1 MVEETPLT
9 DEELS
14 ELEQELRAISLWA
27 LDEAD
32 VRMLQLRRRAFAELR
47 RLREAEHESRGGAEG
62 NGRS

>member
-47 RLREAEHESRGGAEG
+47 RLREAEREPRGGAEG